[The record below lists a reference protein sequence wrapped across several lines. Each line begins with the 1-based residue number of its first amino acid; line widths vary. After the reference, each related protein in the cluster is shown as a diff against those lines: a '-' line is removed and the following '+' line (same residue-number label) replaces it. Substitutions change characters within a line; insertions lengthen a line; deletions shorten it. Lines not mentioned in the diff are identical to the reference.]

1 MLEGDCVMTDY
12 KIIRY
17 DPMLSED
24 PYQTEAYA
32 TMGEDKWGGYV
43 KQEDYEILEKKITE
57 LEKEKEILRVVCEKA
72 DGIACNCTITDSQ
85 AVERLLALFE
95 KNRDFYIPFKPREPT
110 QAAYD
115 ELFND
120 KDK

>member
-1 MLEGDCVMTDY
+1 MPSYIEKLE
-12 KIIRY
+12 KIIIR
-17 DPMLSED
+17 LSKEVD
-24 PYQTEAYA
+24 DERSRVA
-32 TMGEDKWGGYV
+32 
-43 KQEDYEILEKKITE
+43 E
-57 LEKEKEILRVVCEKA
+57 LEKEKEILRVICEEA

-85 AVERLLALFE
+85 AVERLLDLFE

-120 KDK
+120 KD

>member
-1 MLEGDCVMTDY
+1 MSRRFAFYNTEMDGKICSMLHDGDAVMDENDAEIVLNNLWDAY
-12 KIIRY
+12 KDEVER
-17 DPMLSED
+17 
-24 PYQTEAYA
+24 T
-32 TMGEDKWGGYV
+32 V
-43 KQEDYEILEKKITE
+43 E

>member
-1 MLEGDCVMTDY
+1 MTRKNIERERWKMSD
-12 KIIRY
+12 
-17 DPMLSED
+17 LSEYNCPSCGAD
-24 PYQTEAYA
+24 SNHKSIVI
-32 TMGEDKWGGYV
+32 GFKV
-43 KQEDYEILEKKITE
+43 KIAE
-57 LEKEKEILRVVCEKA
+57 LEKEKEILRVVCEEA

-85 AVERLLALFE
+85 AVERLLDLFE

-120 KDK
+120 KD